1 MNGTQYSKKTSN
13 NETEAMKLVSQ
24 KMQEISSF
32 QGDPPEPEI
41 LLEILKKKTDFANVW
56 SIYFLK
62 NTNKLELTVRIA
74 HKLETI
80 KLK

>member
-1 MNGTQYSKKTSN
+1 MITGNTVRTRARQDSKRIKYSKKTSN

-41 LLEILKKKTDFANVW
+41 LLEILKKKTDFANV
-56 SIYFLK
+56 
-62 NTNKLELTVRIA
+62 
-74 HKLETI
+74 
-80 KLK
+80 